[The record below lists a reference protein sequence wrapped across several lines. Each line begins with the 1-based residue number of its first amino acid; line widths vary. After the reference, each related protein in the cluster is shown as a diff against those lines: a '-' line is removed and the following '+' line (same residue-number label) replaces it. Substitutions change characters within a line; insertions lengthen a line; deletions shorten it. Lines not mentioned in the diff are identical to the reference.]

1 MRKGNRFAPLAGA
14 VVSLLFLWHLAA
26 VIMARPIVPSPGEVL
41 PVLAAIFADK
51 LVIHLGYSLWRIVG
65 GVLLAVVIGYPL
77 GIYLGYS
84 PRVARLLSPVIY
96 LTYPTPKIALLP
108 IVMLLFG
115 LGEMSKLLLI
125 FLIVVYQVVIAIR
138 DAAGDIPA
146 EYYYPLTTLGADF
159 TDIFRH
165 VLAPATLPAFFTALR
180 VAMATAVS
188 VLFFTE
194 TFGTEYGLGY
204 FIMDAWLRISYR
216 EMYAGII
223 VLAVLGIALFMLL
236 DWLDSRFNRWQK

>member
-1 MRKGNRFAPLAGA
+1 MKKGGGILPLLGA
-14 VVSLLFLWHLAA
+14 VTGLLLVWQLAA
-26 VIMARPIVPSPGEVL
+26 VIMARPIVPGPLEVF
-41 PVLAAIFADK
+41 PVLAEIFADK
-51 LVIHLGYSLWRIVG
+51 LLVHLGYSLWRIVG
-65 GVLLAVVIGYPL
+65 GVLLAVAVGYPL
-77 GIYLGYS
+77 GICLGYS
-84 PRVARLLSPVIY
+84 PKLARIMSPVIY

-115 LGEMSKLLLI
+115 LGEFSKLLLI
-125 FLIVVYQVVIAIR
+125 FLIVVYQVVIAVR
-138 DAAGDIPA
+138 DAAGDIPG
-146 EYYYPLTTLGADF
+146 EYYYPLASLGADF
-159 TDIFRH
+159 SDIFRH

-204 FIMDAWLRISYR
+204 FIMDAWLRVSYR

-223 VLAVLGIALFMLL
+223 LLAGLGISLFGLL
-236 DWLDSRFNRWQK
+236 DYLDGRWNRWQK

>member
-1 MRKGNRFAPLAGA
+1 MKRGNRLAPLAGA
-14 VVSLLFLWHLAA
+14 IASLLLLWQAA
-26 VIMARPIVPSPGEVL
+26 ALIMDRPIVPGPGEVL
-41 PVLAAIFADK
+41 PVLAAIFTDK
-51 LVIHLGYSLWRIVG
+51 LIVHLGFSLWRIIG
-65 GVLLAVVIGYPL
+65 GVLLAVAIGYPL
-77 GIYLGYS
+77 GIYLGYNQKA
-84 PRVARLLSPVIY
+84 ARLLSPMIY

-108 IVMLLFG
+108 VVMLLFG
-115 LGEMSKLLLI
+115 LGEFSKLLLI

-159 TDIFRH
+159 KDIFRH

-223 VLAVLGIALFMLL
+223 VLAALGIALFMLL
-236 DWLDSRFNRWQK
+236 DYLDSRFNRWQK

>member
-14 VVSLLFLWHLAA
+14 VVSLLLLWQLAA

-51 LVIHLGYSLWRIVG
+51 LVIHIGYSLWRIVG

-115 LGEMSKLLLI
+115 LGELSKLLLI

>member
-1 MRKGNRFAPLAGA
+1 MKKENKLILLAEA
-14 VVSLLFLWHLAA
+14 VVILLVLWQLAA
-26 VIMARPIVPSPGEVL
+26 SLMARPIVPGPAEVF
-41 PVLAAIFADK
+41 PVLSAIFADK
-51 LVIHLGYSLWRIVG
+51 LLVHLGYSLWRILG
-65 GVLLAVVIGYPL
+65 GVLLAVAAGYPL
-77 GIYLGYS
+77 GIFLGYS
-84 PRVARLLSPVIY
+84 QRAAQLLSPVIY

-115 LGEMSKLLLI
+115 LGEFSKLLLI
-125 FLIVVYQVVIAIR
+125 FLIVVYQVVIAVR
-138 DAAGDIPA
+138 DAAGDIPS
-146 EYYYPLTTLGADF
+146 EYYYPLRSLGAGF
-159 TDIFRH
+159 GDIFRH

-204 FIMDAWLRISYR
+204 FIMDAWLRVSYK

-223 VLAVLGIALFMLL
+223 VLAILGIALFMLL
-236 DWLDSRFNRWQK
+236 DYLDSRCNRWQK